1 MQENQLPTQ
10 ETLNNYKTKTM
21 EKKEQIINTIKNNL
35 NFIYIGLMIFANCLL
50 ALLKVEDGK
59 IGVHYPS
66 TFLGWVMFILQ
77 VVLTATV
84 AVLILNGFRRQ
95 GIKTGHDAIKPVYDN
110 YIKAITKPV
119 AGHNPRSLKKY
130 MQIQKTKDGLQKGAT
145 YVIINIFVM
154 SVAIG
159 ANWNNLLTLIIDIVF
174 AVGFGIKAMLDAEE
188 YVVTELVI
196 WYQLETKK
204 ANELS
209 ESLKG
214 ETVENGLQ

>member
-1 MQENQLPTQ
+1 
-10 ETLNNYKTKTM
+10 M

-66 TFLGWVMFILQ
+66 TVLGWIMFILQ
-77 VVLTATV
+77 IVLTATV

-95 GIKTGHDAIKPVYDN
+95 GIKTGHDTIKEVYDN

-119 AGHNPRSLKKY
+119 AEHNPRSLKKY
-130 MQIQKTKDGLQKGAT
+130 MQIQKTKDGLQKGAS

-204 ANELS
+204 ANELN

-214 ETVENGLQ
+214 ESTQNELLQGH